1 MQKKKISVRDITR
14 KEGLCLPV
22 LHGGHRG
29 GGSLSLPTPGL
40 RPARL
45 EPSARVTPDS
55 RQTPGAGE
63 LRGKSGMP
71 LLLIGLDTAS
81 DAPAYLPLAQA
92 VHVVEPRV
100 GWGRVCSPGRLCKS
114 QAVKPR
120 TLNSGHISGGGGGD
134 DRDYMI

>member
-1 MQKKKISVRDITR
+1 MKYTECAKKKKKNLPKLRDITR

-40 RPARL
+40 RPRKQAQC
-45 EPSARVTPDS
+45 ES
-55 RQTPGAGE
+55 RQTHDRHQVQE
-63 LRGKSGMP
+63 SSWKSGMP

-81 DAPAYLPLAQA
+81 DAPAYLPLAKA

-100 GWGRVCSPGRLCKS
+100 GWG
-114 QAVKPR
+114 
-120 TLNSGHISGGGGGD
+120 
-134 DRDYMI
+134 